1 MELYFWYGPTFLT
14 PNIHQ
19 TGPFAVETCDWSS
32 AHEKN
37 SLVPSWMCILI
48 RKWLLTPTCIHVRIY
63 ICMRVYFICFSH
75 AYDIHTHSFILIC
88 MHAWM
93 YGSMNL
99 WIYASKYLHIHIC
112 VCMCVCIYLSIHVS
126 VYVSMYESVHVS
138 VQYIQA
144 CMHVHIFYHASHM
157 RMIFITYIK

>member
-1 MELYFWYGPTFLT
+1 VLELYFWYSPTFLT

-19 TGPFAVETCDWSS
+19 TGPFAVETCDWTS
-32 AHEKN
+32 
-37 SLVPSWMCILI
+37 PSWMCILS

-75 AYDIHTHSFILIC
+75 AYDIHTHSLILIC

-99 WIYASKYLHIHIC
+99 WIYASKYLHIYIC
-112 VCMCVCIYLSIHVS
+112 VYICIHTHVCVSIYLYMYPCMYPCMNPCMYPCNIYRHVC
-126 VYVSMYESVHVS
+126 MYI
-138 VQYIQA
+138 YFI
-144 CMHVHIFYHASHM
+144 M
-157 RMIFITYIK
+157 RLICA